1 MVVRLLYKEV
11 EEMISS
17 KVIIIK
23 GWLVNANTIKTLSKD
38 N

>member
-1 MVVRLLYKEV
+1 MVVKLSYKEV
-11 EEMISS
+11 EEM
-17 KVIIIK
+17 IIIK

>member
-1 MVVRLLYKEV
+1 MVIRLLYREV

-23 GWLVNANTIKTLSKD
+23 GWLINANTIKTLSKD